1 MIFAM
6 VHVKESKNQNGKH
19 KNGQALNAFKETK
32 WETFPALKNNAL
44 QPPNFCNQPQ
54 HLDQIGLFMRC
65 CFVAAI
71 FGHY

>member
-6 VHVKESKNQNGKH
+6 VHMKESKNQNGKH
-19 KNGQALNAFKETK
+19 KDEHSMLQETK
-32 WETFPALKNNAL
+32 SETFAALKNNAL

-65 CFVAAI
+65 YFVAAI